1 MCKKTIDLADFFFPQ
16 NCIYLVVWMAQS
28 TFATRHETIGEMSM
42 TYFMVNETCAHEG
55 GKIRQ
60 EIKII

>member
-1 MCKKTIDLADFFFPQ
+1 MCKKNHRLGRFFFPQ

-42 TYFMVNETCAHEG
+42 T
-55 GKIRQ
+55 
-60 EIKII
+60 

>member
-1 MCKKTIDLADFFFPQ
+1 
-16 NCIYLVVWMAQS
+16 MAQS